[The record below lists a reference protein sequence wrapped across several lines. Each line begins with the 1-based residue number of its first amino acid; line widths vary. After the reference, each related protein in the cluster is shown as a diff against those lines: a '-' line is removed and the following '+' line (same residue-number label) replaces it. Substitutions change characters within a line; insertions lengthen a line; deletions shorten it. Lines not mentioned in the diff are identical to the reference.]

1 MTTYARNDHGIVAPI
16 NSTTISVPKNA
27 STILQP
33 ALYMNNQLEK
43 IQLAL
48 PDVPTNLL
56 TASYHG
62 GDDYAGTMVDIETVE
77 TFSHTNL
84 VITQPTPYDEWMN
97 FGIYTET
104 PNVSVY
110 PASNFSTWPASMCGT
125 YTTVKV
131 YSWSYWTLTS
141 DGTKITSS
149 TSMPTSTIT
158 QLRPTGTN
166 GELHFHFGDLRNA
179 GPTYRIKPLGLTYI
193 RAKSTQITEARTA
206 IILPTDIIEWLATQ
220 EHVVDEYPYI
230 KDCVIAGPG
239 TGQPVVHVPVVALTV
254 TSSHFLD
261 EDGTRTTELSDAS
274 SVMTITRQ
282 MIKTLHTTRT
292 IGSPTPGDNAITNTV
307 STDPA
312 LPSGSGLRVEANG
325 QTTTIT
331 ANTGVNTEQS
341 SESDSEKV
349 MGIIVV
355 TAATS
360 DKNTMSALSA
370 GPGVHMVSSGEIS
383 TMPMSEPEKSVTLH
397 LGTPKD
403 VYFFAD
409 KTSSAG
415 EIALISLDATYSALS
430 SGSGINIV
438 AGESTS
444 IARIG
449 EATRVSTIAEM
460 SSGYQTSTMLVAASE
475 KSITLRSGTPK
486 DVYVFAGKTLSA
498 GESALIS
505 LGATYSALSS
515 GSGIIIVAEKST
527 STAKVGDAMT
537 VNIAAEMSSGF
548 VPHQL
553 VTVSGNVY
561 TTSVADG
568 NPLATSHLTGSMPAT
583 ITNST
588 ASVLK
593 TETSS
598 STHGIGDAI
607 MSGIGGVAT
616 DDTDGTTTSSAKS
629 IVTGASLAAGR
640 RSAYVALSWWI
651 TFSSVLTLMQY
662 CNHRLT

>member
-1 MTTYARNDHGIVAPI
+1 M
-16 NSTTISVPKNA
+16 PKNA
-27 STILQP
+27 STFVLPGIYRAQ
-33 ALYMNNQLEK
+33 YLEN

-48 PDVPTNLL
+48 PDVPTDLL
-56 TASYHG
+56 SASYGRG
-62 GDDYAGTMVDIETVE
+62 GEDYGGTMVDVETVE

-125 YTTVKV
+125 YTTEKA

-141 DGTKITSS
+141 DGTKVTSS

-166 GELHFHFGDLRNA
+166 GELEFHFGDLRNN
-179 GPTYRIKPLGLTYI
+179 GPTFRIKPLNLTYI
-193 RAKSTQITEARTA
+193 RAKATQITEAETK

-220 EHVVDEYPYI
+220 EHVVNEYPYI

-239 TGQPVVHVPVVALTV
+239 KGQPVVHVPVAALTV

-261 EDGTRTTELSDAS
+261 EDTTRTAEWSDVD

-282 MIKTLHTTRT
+282 IITTLHTTKT
-292 IGSPTPGDNAITNTV
+292 IGSSTSSGNAVTNDG
-307 STDPA
+307 STDSA
-312 LPSGSGLRVEANG
+312 LPSGSGPRVEANG
-325 QTTTIT
+325 QTTTVP
-331 ANTGVNTEQS
+331 AMPGVNTAQIS
-341 SESDSEKV
+341 GSDSENG
-349 MGIIVV
+349 MGIVIA

-360 DKNTMSALSA
+360 DKNTVSALSA
-370 GPGVHMVSSGEIS
+370 GPGVQMVSSGEIS
-383 TMPMSEPEKSVTLH
+383 TMPMSASEKSVTLY
-397 LGTPKD
+397 LDASKD
-403 VYFFAD
+403 VYVLAD

-415 EIALISLDATYSALS
+415 ESALVSLDATYSALS
-430 SGSGINIV
+430 SGSGTNIV
-438 AGESTS
+438 AGKSTS
-444 IARIG
+444 IASIG
-449 EATRVSTIAEM
+449 EATRVNTAAEM
-460 SSGYQTSTMLVAASE
+460 SSGYQTSTMLAAATE
-475 KSITLRSGTPK
+475 KSITLRSGTPE

-498 GESALIS
+498 GDGALIS
-505 LGATYSALSS
+505 LGATYSALPS

-527 STAKVGDAMT
+527 STARVGDAMT
-537 VNIAAEMSSGF
+537 VNIIAETSSGF

-568 NPLATSHLTGSMPAT
+568 NPLATSLLAGSMPAT

-588 ASVLK
+588 ASVPT

-616 DDTDGTTTSSAKS
+616 DDTDGTATSSPKS
-629 IVTGASLAAGR
+629 TVTEASFAAGR
-640 RSAYVALSWWI
+640 RSAYVVLSRWI
-651 TFSSVLTLMQY
+651 TFRSILALMQY
-662 CNHRLT
+662 CNHWMK